1 MVISLKFISS
11 CPTLVCMSLENGQ
24 FLFSM
29 ISSQKSG
36 RKVGKLSLENCC
48 QKFGENWKNSEVKF
62 IVIVKRQ
69 WTVVESNIHKS
80 ILLKHN
86 FSL

>member
-36 RKVGKLSLENCC
+36 RKVGKLNLENCC
-48 QKFGENWKNSEVKF
+48 QILVKTGR
-62 IVIVKRQ
+62 IQ
-69 WTVVESNIHKS
+69 ES
-80 ILLKHN
+80 
-86 FSL
+86 SL